1 MASDLDDQ
9 LHAFRQGH
17 GHQTWP
23 VFLDRAGGLLLQ
35 AAKGLTRDDDEAADA
50 FVCSTT
56 LPAPVVRDGG
66 RGGPA
71 RANWPCLRATSGR

>member
-1 MASDLDDQ
+1 MASDLDDL

-35 AAKGLTRDDDEAADA
+35 AAKSLTRDDDEAADA
-50 FVCSTT
+50 FVFICEQLAAHGFSSRPKPRT
-56 LPAPVVRDGG
+56 
-66 RGGPA
+66 
-71 RANWPCLRATSGR
+71 